1 LANGPVRTFNFF
13 IPALRFNSNHTG
25 ASIEHGRGEIVE
37 QGHKNR
43 RGTKIAE
50 AQKSQKP
57 QRLSAHWSLAQLAN
71 MNQSH
76 DLRGQGEGKYMNFRI
91 AIATLCLGLTT
102 AAAFHARAQQSSA
115 QANTQA
121 DAQSRRSEMTI
132 RMDTDLVVIDVTA
145 TDKTGT
151 YIRDLRPEE
160 IQVFEDG
167 QERKINFFAIN
178 DEVTLSRPLAVVFAL
193 DLSGSLRLDE
203 MATLRQAAMKFTD
216 LMKGDSVFAALTFNH
231 KVKITQGFTPDPAKI
246 SRAFER
252 MDAFEGSTR
261 IYDALDRAIT
271 MLVGRSAPRTRNG
284 RPVRRV
290 VVVIT
295 DGFDSASIIDRK
307 EVIRRAN
314 DAGVTIYSVTL
325 PSFALSPTDAAT
337 RVITPL
343 DASRVVSATGGQDFS
358 ADARDFTPIF
368 KALAEEIRAS
378 YALAYYP
385 DSRDGKRHELQI
397 KTSRPGIQIRA
408 SRTSYTAPQQ

>member
-1 LANGPVRTFNFF
+1 
-13 IPALRFNSNHTG
+13 
-25 ASIEHGRGEIVE
+25 
-37 QGHKNR
+37 
-43 RGTKIAE
+43 
-50 AQKSQKP
+50 
-57 QRLSAHWSLAQLAN
+57 
-71 MNQSH
+71 MNQSR
-76 DLRGQGEGKYMNFRI
+76 DARSLREGKYMNFRI
-91 AIATLCLGLTT
+91 AIAAFCLGLMT
-102 AAAFHARAQQSSA
+102 AAAFPARAQQS
-115 QANTQA
+115 NTQA
-121 DAQSRRSEMTI
+121 DAQSRRSGLTI

-145 TDKTGT
+145 TDKSGA

-167 QERKINFFAIN
+167 RERNINFFALN
-178 DEVTLSRPLAVVFAL
+178 DEVALSRPLAVVFAL

-203 MATLRQAAMKFTD
+203 MSTLRQAAMKFTE

-231 KVKITQGFTPDPAKI
+231 KVKITQDFTPYPEKI

-261 IYDALDRAIT
+261 IYDALDRSIT
-271 MLVGRSAPRTRNG
+271 MLNRHAPRTRNG

-295 DGFDSASIIDRK
+295 DGFDSASIIDRR

-325 PSFALSPTDAAT
+325 PSFALSPTDSTT

-343 DASRVVSATGGQDFS
+343 DASRIVEATGGQDFS

-385 DSRDGKRHELQI
+385 DSRDGRRHELRI

-408 SRTSYTAPQQ
+408 NRTSYTAPLQ